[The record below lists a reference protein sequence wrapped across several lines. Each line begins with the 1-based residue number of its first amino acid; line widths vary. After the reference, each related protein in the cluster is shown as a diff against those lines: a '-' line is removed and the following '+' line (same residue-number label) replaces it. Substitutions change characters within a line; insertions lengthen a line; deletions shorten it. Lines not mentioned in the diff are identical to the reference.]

1 MRWPI
6 KESGDL
12 LFRLLFFST
21 APFLL
26 TFAALLFPVT
36 GAVVQVGLALL
47 VFVAGEA
54 TRRLALRWPLLHA
67 LLASQLAFEAYY
79 RAHPPRPF
87 IYYVC
92 YPVLLPYWLLVA
104 EARQEFLLYKG
115 YTLISFVLLLIS
127 LLVQYF
133 SAFPPELTWRDF
145 APLAAGTFAAET
157 VVVLM
162 FLMPIVTSVVHFHRT
177 RAPRRLA
184 ALLIAACISAGFA
197 AARLER
203 RRDPIV
209 SFATRIRVR
218 LRTERRPD
226 AAASAQAKALG
237 AAWRALPA
245 AVDDVG
251 RDGKVEDLPLVAAH
265 QNLMSFYKSDE
276 AQAFDLW
283 YSNQG
288 AHPILVLYF
297 EAHRGPAPIGLAL
310 DQNGA
315 TSTDESQLPPGAF
328 KAMRRA
334 AR

>member
-1 MRWPI
+1 MRWPV
-6 KESGDL
+6 KDTCDL
-12 LFRLLFFST
+12 LLRLAFFST

-36 GAVVQVGLALL
+36 GAVLQVGLASL

-54 TRRLALRWPLLHA
+54 TRRLTLRRPLLQA
-67 LLASQLAFEAYY
+67 LLASQLEFEAYY

-92 YPVLLPYWLLVA
+92 YPLLLPYWLWVA
-104 EARQEFLLYKG
+104 DARREFLLFKG

-133 SAFPPELTWRDF
+133 TAFPPELSWRDF
-145 APLAAGTFAAET
+145 APLAAGTFAAES

-162 FLMPIVTSVVHFHRT
+162 FLMPIVTSVVHFHRAG
-177 RAPRRLA
+177 APRRLA
-184 ALLIAACISAGFA
+184 LLLLAACVSVGFA
-197 AARLER
+197 VVRLER

-209 SFATRIRVR
+209 SFATRTRVR
-218 LRTERRPD
+218 LRSEARPD
-226 AAASAQAKALG
+226 AAANAQAKALG
-237 AAWRALPA
+237 AAWRALPEA
-245 AVDDVG
+245 MDDVD
-251 RDGKVEDLPLVAAH
+251 RDGKVEDLPLTAAH
-265 QNLMSFYKSDE
+265 DSLLSFYKYDE
-276 AQAFDLW
+276 AHAFDLW
-283 YSNQG
+283 YSNHG
-288 AHPILVLYF
+288 ARPILVLYF
-297 EAHRGPAPIGLAL
+297 QAQRGHAPIWLAL

-315 TSTDESQLPPGAF
+315 TTTDEKQLPTGAF